1 MSYILDALKQ
11 SDKSRQLNTTHE
23 MSYSH
28 LHTEPSHQNLGL
40 KIAVVVLSL
49 IAVSAMAYTILLNKS
64 LNSEQ
69 IEVVEPVV
77 RPQST
82 GVQSQIPV
90 VNNAPAQVQN
100 STQTNASTP
109 VAEQIEI
116 PKKVQSE
123 VQDRSQPLVAIIP
136 VETQA
141 PTTSSTTV
149 STASSRSSLS
159 DLTSTPASP
168 SVTKMPAPVRTQPV
182 KPAPA
187 ASSSVKDDADYSLDF
202 TGYEN
207 YRSVKSRYGLP
218 DLHLD
223 ILMFHP
229 ELQKRKAYINMNM
242 YKQGETTSQGAEV
255 MKIGK
260 EGVLLRYSGHQFVLT
275 TK

>member
-82 GVQSQIPV
+82 EVQSQIPV

>member
-28 LHTEPSHQNLGL
+28 LHTEPSRQNLGL

-49 IAVSAMAYTILLNKS
+49 IAVSALAYTFLLN
-64 LNSEQ
+64 NSYNSDQAEA
-69 IEVVEPVV
+69 VEPVV
-77 RPQST
+77 RPQT
-82 GVQSQIPV
+82 TERQTQTPV
-90 VNNAPAQVQN
+90 MNNTPAQVQ
-100 STQTNASTP
+100 STTQPNDSAS
-109 VAEQIEI
+109 VAEQIEL
-116 PKKVQSE
+116 PKPVQSE
-123 VQDRSQPLVAIIP
+123 AQDRSQPLVAIIP

-141 PTTSSTTV
+141 PATSSTTV

-159 DLTSTPASP
+159 DLTTEPTNPPA
-168 SVTKMPAPVRTQPV
+168 TTMQAPVRTQTV
-182 KPAPA
+182 KSAPA
-187 ASSSVKDDADYSLDF
+187 ASSSVKDDADYSFDF

-218 DLHLD
+218 ELHLD

-275 TK
+275 AK